1 MSACTFLCWA
11 LDAKLISC
19 YAAAPCNP
27 LKSYDLTFWFSSCFR
42 AGAAVHVATQEEH
55 MECPK
60 CKGMMM
66 LERFSDFFLIFYAWK
81 CINCGAIIDRT
92 ISANRRKSLAARE
105 AQPVAT
111 R

>member
-1 MSACTFLCWA
+1 LKY
-11 LDAKLISC
+11 DKLVHLLLSTS
-19 YAAAPCNP
+19 P
-27 LKSYDLTFWFSSCFR
+27 
-42 AGAAVHVATQEEH
+42 AVNIVTWEEV

-60 CKGMMM
+60 CKGLMM

-92 ISANRRKSLAARE
+92 ISNNRRKSLAARE
-105 AQPVAT
+105 PQPVAT

>member
-1 MSACTFLCWA
+1 MSWY
-11 LDAKLISC
+11 DKLVHLLLGTS
-19 YAAAPCNP
+19 P
-27 LKSYDLTFWFSSCFR
+27 
-42 AGAAVHVATQEEH
+42 AVNIATWEEV

-92 ISANRRKSLAARE
+92 ISNNRRKSLAARD
-105 AQPVAT
+105 AQPVTT

>member
-1 MSACTFLCWA
+1 MAIQPRNS
-11 LDAKLISC
+11 
-19 YAAAPCNP
+19 
-27 LKSYDLTFWFSSCFR
+27 LKSIHLTFWCSSCLR
-42 AGAAVHVATQEEH
+42 ADTAVNVTTQEET

-92 ISANRRKSLAARE
+92 ISANRRKSLAARD

>member
-1 MSACTFLCWA
+1 MTLSAS
-11 LDAKLISC
+11 K
-19 YAAAPCNP
+19 P
-27 LKSYDLTFWFSSCFR
+27 LKYIDLTFWCSSCLR
-42 AGAAVHVATQEEH
+42 TDTAVNVTTQEEH

-92 ISANRRKSLAARE
+92 ISANRRKSLAARD

>member
-1 MSACTFLCWA
+1 MA
-11 LDAKLISC
+11 LQARNS
-19 YAAAPCNP
+19 
-27 LKSYDLTFWFSSCFR
+27 LKSIHLTFWCSSCFR
-42 AGAAVHVATQEEH
+42 TGTAVNVTTQEEH

-92 ISANRRKSLAARE
+92 ISANRRKSLAARD